1 MIAICRTDRRPQSVV
16 SLPES
21 WPMPKIVT
29 LYVAVFL
36 IALVQT
42 PTLSGQSMADASPL
56 HDAVADN
63 DIAAIRALL
72 SAGVEIDARDHK
84 GRTALL
90 VAAHGNKVEAAAAL
104 IEAGANVNA
113 KDDID
118 DSPYLCAGARG
129 HLEILKMTLAHGADL
144 ESTNRYGGTALIPAA
159 ERGHVETV
167 CTLIM
172 AGVELDHVNNL
183 GWTALLEAVI
193 LGKGGQEHQRV
204 VALLVDAGA
213 DVDLADRDGV
223 TPLAHAL
230 GRGYEEIAQLLVE
243 AGARGGT
250 NP

>member
-1 MIAICRTDRRPQSVV
+1 
-16 SLPES
+16 
-21 WPMPKIVT
+21 MPKI
-29 LYVAVFL
+29 LILCVAVLFTVL
-36 IALVQT
+36 IHT
-42 PTLSGQSMADASPL
+42 PTLLGQSMTDASAL
-56 HDAVADN
+56 HQAAADN
-63 DIAAIRALL
+63 DVAAVRALL
-72 SAGVEIDARDHK
+72 SAGAEIDARDRK

-90 VAAHGNKVEAAAAL
+90 VATHGNKVEAAAL

-118 DSPYLCAGARG
+118 DSPYLYAGARG

-167 CTLIM
+167 RTLIA
-172 AGVELDHVNNL
+172 AGVEVDHVNNL

-193 LGKGGQEHQRV
+193 LGNGGLKHQRI

-223 TPLAHAL
+223 TPLAHARV
-230 GRGYEEIAQLLVE
+230 RGYEEIAQALDA
-243 AGARGGT
+243 AGAR
-250 NP
+250 

>member
-1 MIAICRTDRRPQSVV
+1 
-16 SLPES
+16 
-21 WPMPKIVT
+21 MPKILT
-29 LYVAVFL
+29 LCVA
-36 IALVQT
+36 ALFAVLVHT
-42 PTLSGQSMADASPL
+42 PTLSGQSMTELSGL
-56 HDAVADN
+56 HEAAAGN
-63 DIAAIRALL
+63 DVTAIRALL
-72 SAGVEIDARDHK
+72 SAGADIDARDDQ

-118 DSPYLCAGARG
+118 DSPYLYAGARG

-144 ESTNRYGGTALIPAA
+144 QSTNRYGGTALIPAA

-167 CTLIM
+167 RTLIM
-172 AGVELDHVNNL
+172 AGVEVDHINNL

-193 LGKGGQEHQRV
+193 LGNGGPAHRRI
-204 VALLVDAGA
+204 VALLVGAGA
-213 DVDLADRDGV
+213 DVYLADRDGV